1 MYIGHFVSP
10 VPQVIILGPPASGK
24 KSISK
29 LCANKL
35 RTAHLTTE
43 NLIQESETDIKMK
56 VMDLIKKKEVH
67 YKWILQ

>member
-67 YKWILQ
+67 YK